1 MALIDPVKKA
11 CNRLAGRGWAA
22 LLARHGLD
30 IGKADLTKE
39 LARPLEI
46 DRTIPGFEDLSM
58 ECTRGIQPGLP
69 AASLLYHAFARVDV
83 HPTADG
89 EPAASNDSYPTLEEL
104 DAVENYIYGLAPLEK
119 SDLTDDHVVAV
130 FAYQYRPA
138 ASTAHGYHA
147 DLVFSRTGISRTGTG
162 PAVWNG
168 PCRGFD
174 ATPEGRG
181 DIAVSPARY
190 GAFIARIDKR
200 IEASD
205 PIMGRRD
212 EEQDRNRAFLFPVH
226 KLFAGSDCMTG
237 LNIKL
242 DFQEFHRTDKLR
254 RIHRHGGIKV
264 VKGFD
269 VNAAPFVRDSTN
281 GGNLVK
287 MSRAGASIIIAPV
300 HHDTLVRTVKQKNA
314 VSGKSEIV
322 RFVVPDST
330 KHERFETSL
339 GIAAQDDNSRRAP
352 EYVNIRHRVVP
363 KGAGYAIE
371 DMQSLPE
378 AQFDALVENGG
389 YEAAHFADD
398 CCDGAVVVK
407 VTGLPGGLRNYAA
420 YSLVSAPDFF
430 PLSDQLE
437 ITNWVRQNL
446 QKVQEHFKQGAP
458 WPLCEGRQPANLE
471 LPRPDAP
478 NKKAFDRKDET
489 VTAIVGTKPNS
500 IATHAPRRRKRF
512 ASFLPDA
519 ASNVFA
525 PGWDVSL
532 GGDDKGTYCASYGLG
547 SPFPEDAKLCAAINS
562 FWPAVA
568 PDASRTFR
576 FSGSPTAIPM
586 LDREIGYHPGHPLVK
601 AGKVA
606 SGPGWDGE
614 HGPFLELDAGKE
626 FVNYASIGRSDY
638 VSNALRNEITI
649 RLTSGVESNEL
660 VQRMEAL
667 RRCVKALPP
676 GNDRVSKTPLW
687 LVSAEAID
695 NWATNP
701 SSVNPKLTDAGY
713 AYTFVTVK
721 LAGQTHGDLR
731 RLRVPV
737 EQKFDC
743 QISPSALFWRQD
755 GGPWQE
761 ALV

>member
-11 CNRLAGRGWAA
+11 CDRLAGKGWAA

-30 IGKADLTKE
+30 IRKADLAQE
-39 LARPLEI
+39 LDRPLAI
-46 DRTIPGFEDLSM
+46 DRGVPGFEDLSM
-58 ECTRGIQPGLP
+58 ECERGIQPGLP

-89 EPAASNDSYPTLEEL
+89 EPAASNDSYPTLDEL

-119 SDLTDDHVVAV
+119 TDLASEHVIAV

-147 DLVFSRTGISRTGTG
+147 DLVFSRTGVARAGTG
-162 PAVWNG
+162 PAAWNG

-190 GAFIARIDKR
+190 GAFIALVKKPF
-200 IEASD
+200 ASD
-205 PIMGRRD
+205 AIMGRRD
-212 EEQDRNRAFLFPVH
+212 EEGDRNRAFLFPVH
-226 KLFAGSDCMTG
+226 KLFAGRDCFEG
-237 LNIKL
+237 VNLKL

-254 RIHRHGGIKV
+254 RIHRNGGVKV

-269 VNAAPFVRDSTN
+269 VNADPFVRDSAN

-287 MSRAGASIIIAPV
+287 MSRAGASVLITPV
-300 HHDTLVRTVKQKNA
+300 HHAALVRTVKQKNS

-322 RFVVPDST
+322 RFIVPGSNTHD
-330 KHERFETSL
+330 RFATSL
-339 GIAAQDDNSRRAP
+339 TIPAEENDSRHAP

-363 KGAGYAIE
+363 KGSGHAIE
-371 DMQSLPE
+371 DMQSLPK
-378 AQFDALVENGG
+378 AQFDALIENGG
-389 YEAAHFADD
+389 YEAAHFVDD
-398 CCDGAVVVK
+398 CCDGSVVAK
-407 VTGLPGGLRNYAA
+407 VTGLPAGLRNYAA

-437 ITNWVRQNL
+437 VTNWVRENFQ
-446 QKVQEHFKQGAP
+446 QVQEHFNQGAP

-471 LPRPDAP
+471 LPRPDAAS
-478 NKKAFDRKDET
+478 KKAFDRKDET
-489 VTAIVGTKPNS
+489 VTAVVGTKPNS
-500 IATHAPRRRKRF
+500 IATHAPTRRKRF

-519 ASNVFA
+519 ASNVYA

-532 GGDDKGTYCASYGLG
+532 GGDNKGTYCASYGLG
-547 SPFPEDAKLCAAINS
+547 SPFPEDAKLCAALNS

-576 FSGSPTAIPM
+576 MTGSPTATPM
-586 LDREIGYHPGHPLVK
+586 LDREIGYHRDHPRVK

-606 SGPGWDGE
+606 SAPGWDGE
-614 HGPFLELDAGKE
+614 FGPFLEMEGGKE
-626 FVNYASIGRSDY
+626 VVNYANIDRSDY
-638 VSNALRNEITI
+638 VSNALRNDITI
-649 RLTSGVESNEL
+649 RLTAGVESTEL

-667 RRCVKALPP
+667 RRCIKALPP
-676 GNDRVSKTPLW
+676 PNDRVSRTQLW
-687 LVSAEAID
+687 LVTAEPVAD
-695 NWATNP
+695 WATDP
-701 SSVNPKLTDAGY
+701 SRASPKLNSAGY
-713 AYTFVTVK
+713 VYSFVTVRG
-721 LAGQTHGDLR
+721 AGQPTDDER

-743 QISPSALFWRQD
+743 QTSPSALFWRQD

-761 ALV
+761 APA